1 MDVILHL
8 NEEEIN
14 VWEVNRLENT
24 VYLRMRHRIQV
35 SPNEIVY
42 LKDLA
47 QIIADERL
55 YHDILHL
62 PIYKVA
68 EKDNNIIIID
78 VMKVI
83 GRITEYVN
91 GVDIQAIGPVQSIVE
106 VVYKKKGL
114 SIPFFILIWL
124 LLFFGAA
131 LAIIYFHEDVSMGA
145 AQQRIYRMITG
156 KEEEK
161 PLLFQIPYSIGLGLG
176 MILFFN
182 HFFRKR
188 INDEPSPMEVEMFNY
203 QQDLDSYVI
212 MHEIEESIK
221 KDP

>member
-1 MDVILHL
+1 MEVILQL

-14 VWEVNRLENT
+14 VWEVNILENT
-24 VYLRMRHRIQV
+24 VYLRMRNRIQV
-35 SPNEIVY
+35 NPHEIVY

-62 PIYKVA
+62 PIYKVS

-78 VMKVI
+78 IMKVI
-83 GRITEYVN
+83 ERITEHVS
-91 GVDIQAIGPVQSIVE
+91 GADIQAIGPVQSIVE
-106 VVYKKKGL
+106 VIYKKKGL

-145 AQQRIYRMITG
+145 SQQRIYRMITG

-203 QQDLDSYVI
+203 QQDLDRYVI

-221 KDP
+221 KDS

>member
-1 MDVILHL
+1 M
-8 NEEEIN
+8 
-14 VWEVNRLENT
+14 WEVNILENT
-24 VYLRMRHRIQV
+24 VYLRMRHRVQV
-35 SPNEIVY
+35 RPHETVY

-47 QIIADERL
+47 QIIADERI
-55 YHDILHL
+55 YSDILHL
-62 PIYKVA
+62 PIYKVS
-68 EKDNNIIIID
+68 EKDHDIIIID

-83 GRITEYVN
+83 KRITKYESDVE
-91 GVDIQAIGPVQSIVE
+91 IQAIGPVQSIVE
-106 VVYKKKGL
+106 VIYKKKGL

-156 KEEEK
+156 KEVEK

-203 QQDLDSYVI
+203 QQDLDRYVV

-221 KDP
+221 KNS

>member
-1 MDVILHL
+1 M
-8 NEEEIN
+8 
-14 VWEVNRLENT
+14 WEVNILENT
-24 VYLRMRHRIQV
+24 VYLRMRHRVQV
-35 SPNEIVY
+35 RPYETVY

-47 QIIADERL
+47 QIIADERI
-55 YHDILHL
+55 YNDILHL
-62 PIYKVA
+62 PIYKVS
-68 EKDNNIIIID
+68 EKDHDIIIID
-78 VMKVI
+78 AMKVI
-83 GRITEYVN
+83 KRITEYESDVE
-91 GVDIQAIGPVQSIVE
+91 IQAIGPVQSIVE
-106 VVYKKKGL
+106 VIYKKKGL

-156 KEEEK
+156 KEVEK

-203 QQDLDSYVI
+203 QQDLDRYVV

-221 KDP
+221 KNS